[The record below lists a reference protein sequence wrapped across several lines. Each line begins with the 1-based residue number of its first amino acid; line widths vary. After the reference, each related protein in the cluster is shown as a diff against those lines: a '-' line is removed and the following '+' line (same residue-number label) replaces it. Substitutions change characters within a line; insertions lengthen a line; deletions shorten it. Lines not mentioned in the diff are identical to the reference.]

1 MQLGDQHYQDNRAKQ
16 LATRKAAVLAEH
28 QGEFGKIRGN
38 DHAFADLLGRG
49 GSELIAPRVQVS
61 LRSEDASSNV
71 IILPLA
77 DVRKTFEEM
86 AAGGPFHV
94 PESVPGVPKGG
105 MTIALGRFNRF
116 TCEHVE
122 QPTTSLWWVN
132 SLWYG
137 SPSLKASVRL
147 SDGRSVRCVVFLA
160 WMHMMACRKDVNL
173 QDLAKREPEMF
184 VARDASGALCVVVE
198 TNDARRQLAENVLD
212 DVEGI
217 INGCAK
223 EEGGLEG
230 GLKGGLEG
238 GLEGLELLFG
248 RGVLLGGQLVV
259 ERAPGDGEGTGALS
273 GCIRLLNST
282 TGEVVVPNSAG
293 RVSVPTGQPGTDGA
307 TTVVQRFVQL
317 GLIVESFLARW
328 NPEYEFLKAMSDVFL
343 QEASGALLSSSF
355 PLAHRSPLT
364 ARRQALEPS
373 TTTTSSTDLSTGR
386 RGRRPSI
393 RTSRAWGAGRP
404 IRGPMT
410 GARNTPWARSTPS
423 SSMAASGMTRS
434 SS

>member
-1 MQLGDQHYQDNRAKQ
+1 MQLRDQQYQGNRARQ
-16 LATRKAAVLAEH
+16 LATREKYVRDEH
-28 QGEFGKIRGN
+28 QRLLEEIGGN

-49 GSELIAPRVQVS
+49 GSELVAPRVQVS

-71 IILPLA
+71 ILLPLA
-77 DVRKTFEEM
+77 DVRETFEKM
-86 AAGGPFHV
+86 AADGPFHV

-105 MTIALGRFNRF
+105 MTIALGVFNRF
-116 TCEHVE
+116 TAEHVE

-147 SDGRSVRCVVFLA
+147 SDGRHVRCVVFLA
-160 WMHMMACRKDVNL
+160 WMHMMACRKDVDL

-223 EEGGLEG
+223 EEGGLKG
-230 GLKGGLEG
+230 GLKG

-248 RGVLLGGQLVV
+248 KGVLLGGRLVV
-259 ERAPGDGEGTGALS
+259 HRAPGDGEGAVS
-273 GCIRLLNST
+273 RRIRLLNST
-282 TGEVVVPNSAG
+282 TGEVVVPKSDG
-293 RVSVPTGQPGTDGA
+293 RVTVSTGQPGTDGA

-355 PLAHRSPLT
+355 PLAHRSPL
-364 ARRQALEPS
+364 
-373 TTTTSSTDLSTGR
+373 DG
-386 RGRRPSI
+386 RPSSPPL
-393 RTSRAWGAGRP
+393 RPLLRP
-404 IRGPMT
+404 I
-410 GARNTPWARSTPS
+410 
-423 SSMAASGMTRS
+423 
-434 SS
+434 

>member
-1 MQLGDQHYQDNRAKQ
+1 MQLRDQQYQGNRARQ
-16 LATRKAAVLAEH
+16 LATREKYVRDEH
-28 QGEFGKIRGN
+28 QRLLEEIRGN

-49 GSELIAPRVQVS
+49 GSELVAPRVQVS

-77 DVRKTFEEM
+77 DVRETFEKM
-86 AAGGPFHV
+86 AADGPFHV

-105 MTIALGRFNRF
+105 MTIALGVFNRF
-116 TCEHVE
+116 TAEHVE

-137 SPSLKASVRL
+137 SPTLKASVRL
-147 SDGRSVRCVVFLA
+147 SDGRHVRCVVFLA

-230 GLKGGLEG
+230 GLKGGLKGGLEG

-248 RGVLLGGQLVV
+248 KGVLLGGRLVV
-259 ERAPGDGEGTGALS
+259 HRAPGDGEGTGALS

-282 TGEVVVPNSAG
+282 RNGEVVVPNSDG

-317 GLIVESFLARW
+317 GLIVETFLARW

-355 PLAHRSPLT
+355 PLAHRSPL
-364 ARRQALEPS
+364 
-373 TTTTSSTDLSTGR
+373 DG
-386 RGRRPSI
+386 RPSSPPL
-393 RTSRAWGAGRP
+393 RPLLRP
-404 IRGPMT
+404 I
-410 GARNTPWARSTPS
+410 
-423 SSMAASGMTRS
+423 
-434 SS
+434 